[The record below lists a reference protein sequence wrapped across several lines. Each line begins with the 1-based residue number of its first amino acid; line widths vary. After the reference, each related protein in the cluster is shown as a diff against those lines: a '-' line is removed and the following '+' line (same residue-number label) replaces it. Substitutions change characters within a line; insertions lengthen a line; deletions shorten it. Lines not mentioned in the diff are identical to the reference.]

1 MFNVSL
7 YGLHR
12 GSPRNVFIQVRGL
25 VALACDVSP
34 QGLERAVNTGGMRAA
49 DDRID
54 PIFLVPDKR
63 GTPRHS
69 HNDLIG
75 QVYDDGRNISPSKL
89 FIRISRASCV
99 FKMMAQEVGE
109 TRCDQG

>member
-1 MFNVSL
+1 MDDIE
-7 YGLHR
+7 GQ
-12 GSPRNVFIQVRGL
+12 PANVFIQVRGL

-75 QVYDDGRNISPSKL
+75 QVYDDGRNIPPSKL
-89 FIRISRASCV
+89 YLQISRASCV
-99 FKMMAQEVGE
+99 TKLMAQEVRE
-109 TRCDQG
+109 SRCNQG